1 MSLLKAGVYANANT
15 PLFALAGSG
24 GGGGGS
30 TLQSP
35 ASILPASAGTCSLL
49 VQSADSTPATLT
61 VSTAGGGAD
70 SGVAAINLTGGTSST
85 LTVQCDGVGSAIVN
99 VEGGTA
105 ANATVNIAS
114 LGTNNAVL
122 SMGLA
127 ATSATISCAPN
138 GNLSFTPDS
147 GVTALTVVN
156 SPPSLLATGLKLQD
170 AGGQQGAITGQN
182 YIKNALGLG
191 VPTSQTNY
199 ALVSPPAAN
208 VGWWCYSVGTT
219 EATVL
224 NCSQS
229 CVSTMAYWNGT
240 TFTFGGNVAQP
251 LGGVGGWTNNQFAQL
266 FLSTDRTAI
275 NFFFND
281 GTTVGT
287 LAAMYYSATQM
298 TGAQPGF

>member
-1 MSLLKAGVYANANT
+1 
-15 PLFALAGSG
+15 
-24 GGGGGS
+24 
-30 TLQSP
+30 
-35 ASILPASAGTCSLL
+35 
-49 VQSADSTPATLT
+49 

-70 SGVAAINLTGGTSST
+70 SGVAAINLVGGVSSI
-85 LTVQCDGVGSAIVN
+85 LNIDCDGAGTAVLDIN
-99 VEGGTA
+99 GGTA
-105 ANATVNIAS
+105 GNAGINVVS
-114 LGTNNAVL
+114 QGTQL
-122 SMGLA
+122 SILNMGQ
-127 ATSATISCAPN
+127 ATSFASVVCAPS
-138 GNLSFTPDS
+138 GNLSFTPNS

-182 YIKNALGLG
+182 TIRNPLNSG
-191 VPTSQTNY
+191 VPVSGTNY
-199 ALVSPPAAN
+199 PLASPPAAN
-208 VGWWCYSVGTT
+208 IGWWCYSIGTT

-251 LGGVGGWTNNQFAQL
+251 LGGIAGWTNNLFAQL

-275 NFFFND
+275 TFFFND
-281 GTTVGT
+281 GSTTGT

-298 TGAQPGF
+298 TGPQPSF